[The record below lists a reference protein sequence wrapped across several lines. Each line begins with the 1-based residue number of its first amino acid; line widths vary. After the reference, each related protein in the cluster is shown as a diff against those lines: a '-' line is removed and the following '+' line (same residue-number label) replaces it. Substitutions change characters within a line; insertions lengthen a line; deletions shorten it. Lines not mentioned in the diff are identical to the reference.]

1 MISRFIKVYDGRRSD
16 FAPISPK
23 IQLKKSWKI
32 EIWVIQPQ
40 MGFTY
45 AHTIPMDTF
54 QQKKTTGALYRER
67 STTGAAPILLRFH
80 QKSMLKI
87 FST

>member
-23 IQLKKSWKI
+23 IHVKISKKI

-40 MGFTY
+40 IGVTY
-45 AHTIPMDTF
+45 THMIPVDTF
-54 QQKKTTGALYRER
+54 QQKNPRVPYIGSDLQRV
-67 STTGAAPILLRFH
+67 PLRFC
-80 QKSMLKI
+80 SD
-87 FST
+87 FTRNPS